1 MLDNSKK
8 DKIVQASIEEFS
20 EHGFEKA
27 NTDRISQRAEVSKGL
42 IFHYFGSKENLFM
55 TAMNKCIDDALNEF
69 KDLELPKDD
78 FITILMKLMEV
89 KYKFFMNNPMHYRML
104 VGGFS
109 NSPKKLKADIEKRYM
124 EIKQIGINILMDII
138 KGLPMKKNIE
148 ANDIVLLM
156 ASLTN
161 IIESRYLPLFAEDGS
176 NYEKYYD
183 VVKDEYIRLMN
194 ILMYGILEE
203 R

>member
-1 MLDNSKK
+1 MLDNSRK

-55 TAMNKCIDDALNEF
+55 IAMNKCIDDAVNEF
-69 KDLELPKDD
+69 KDMELPKDD
-78 FITILMKLMEV
+78 FISILMKTMEI
-89 KYKFFMNNPMHYRML
+89 KYKFFMNNPMHYKML
-104 VGGFS
+104 VSGFY
-109 NSPKKLKADIEKRYM
+109 NSPKKLKVDLEKRYG
-124 EIKQIGINILMDII
+124 EIKQIGIEILMDII

-148 ANDIVLLM
+148 ADDIVLLI
-156 ASLTN
+156 ANLTS
-161 IIESRYLPLFAEDGS
+161 IIESKYLPLFSEDGS
-176 NYEKYYD
+176 SYEKYYD
-183 VVKDEYIRLMN
+183 IVKDEYIRLMN

>member
-27 NTDRISQRAEVSKGL
+27 NTDRISQRGEVSKGL

-55 TAMNKCIDDALNEF
+55 TAMNKCIDDALKEF
-69 KDLELPKDD
+69 EGMELPQDD
-78 FITILMKLMEV
+78 FISILMKLMEV
-89 KYKFFMNNPMHYRML
+89 KYKFFMNNPMHYKML
-104 VGGFS
+104 VGGFH
-109 NSPKKLKADIEKRYM
+109 NSPKKLKTDLEKRYV
-124 EIKQIGINILMDII
+124 EIKQIGIGILMEII
-138 KGLPMKKNIE
+138 KGLPMKKNI
-148 ANDIVLLM
+148 AADDIVSIM
-156 ASLTN
+156 AAITN
-161 IIESRYLPLFAEDGS
+161 IIESKYLPLFSEDGS

>member
-8 DKIVQASIEEFS
+8 EKIIQASIEEFS

-27 NTDRISQRAEVSKGL
+27 STDRISQRAEVSKGL

-55 TAMNKCIDDALNEF
+55 TAMNKCIDDAIKEF
-69 KDLELPKDD
+69 ENLELPQDD
-78 FITILMKLMEV
+78 FISILMKLMEV
-89 KYKFFMNNPMHYRML
+89 KYKFYLNNPMHYKMIV
-104 VGGFS
+104 VGFY
-109 NSPKKLKADIEKRYM
+109 NSPKKLKAGLEKRYV
-124 EIKQIGINILMDII
+124 EIKQVGINILMDII
-138 KGLPMKKNIE
+138 KGLPMKENIAAE
-148 ANDIVLLM
+148 DIVSIM
-156 ASLTN
+156 SGITG
-161 IIESRYLPLFAEDGS
+161 IIESKYIPLFTMES
-176 NYEKYYD
+176 TSYEKYYG